1 MEENAKNSGGW
12 RTNKWVRAAIPA
24 LLLHCSIGTV
34 YCWSIF
40 SQEIADYI
48 GFSKGATEWAFSFA
62 IFFLG
67 MSAAFLGNIVEKD
80 IHKSSLIATI
90 CFACGMAGTGF
101 FIYYGGAHQGSVLAL
116 IGIYISYGFIMG
128 VGLGT
133 GYLSPVKTLML
144 WFEDRKGLATGLAVA
159 GFGAAKAIASPI
171 MQAMLDNLGDGGI
184 YKMFLILACVYF
196 VMMFVGHLLLKK
208 PDGWH
213 EPQKTEKGQG
223 MLAVIKSKPIANYIG
238 IWLMFY
244 INITCGLA
252 LISQEKMIVKCI
264 GLAGVVGI
272 ISTVSAIFNAGGRLG
287 FSAWAD
293 TMNDRNTIYKLI
305 FVLSIAFTAAVLLTN
320 GIKNGE
326 GNTAL
331 IVLVLGLIFVVNAG
345 YGGGFSNVPTL
356 LSDHYGM
363 GNISAIH
370 GLTLSAWAFAG
381 LTGNQMA
388 TWIVN
393 TFGTP
398 VDIEHDLADG
408 TMEIM
413 TVNPTG
419 YQYVL
424 YATIALYIIALIIC
438 LVMVKPT
445 EKALAAKEAKKQAK
459 EEA

>member
-1 MEENAKNSGGW
+1 
-12 RTNKWVRAAIPA
+12 
-24 LLLHCSIGTV
+24 
-34 YCWSIF
+34 
-40 SQEIADYI
+40 
-48 GFSKGATEWAFSFA
+48 
-62 IFFLG
+62 

-90 CFACGMAGTGF
+90 CFAADMAGTGF
-101 FIYYGGAHQGSVLAL
+101 FIYYGGAHRGSVLAL
-116 IGIYISYGFIMG
+116 IGIYICYGLIMG
-128 VGLGT
+128 IGLGT

-144 WFEDRKGLATGLAVA
+144 WFKDRKGLATGLAVA

-171 MQAMLDNLGDGGI
+171 MQAMLDSLGNGGI
-184 YKMFLILACVYF
+184 YKMFWILAVVYF
-196 VMMFVGHLLLKK
+196 IMMFLGHLLLKK
-208 PDGWH
+208 PDDWH
-213 EPQKTEKGQG
+213 EPQTKEAGQSI
-223 MLAVIKSKPIANYIG
+223 MSVIKSRPMANYIG

-264 GLAGVVGI
+264 GLASFAGI

-293 TMNDRNTIYKLI
+293 TMKDRNTIYKII
-305 FVLSIAFTAAVLLTN
+305 FVLSIAFTALVMLTG

-326 GNTAL
+326 GSTLL
-331 IVLVLGLIFVVNAG
+331 IILVLGLIFVVNAG

-370 GLTLSAWAFAG
+370 GITLSAWAFAG

-393 TFGTP
+393 HFGESK
-398 VDIEHDLADG
+398 VIEHALSDG
-408 TMEIM
+408 SVELI

-419 YQYVL
+419 YQCVL
-424 YATIALYIIALIIC
+424 YATIVLYIIALLLSLF
-438 LVMVKPT
+438 LVRPSG
-445 EKALAAKEAKKQAK
+445 KAEKQA
-459 EEA
+459 

>member
-1 MEENAKNSGGW
+1 MGENEKKSGGW
-12 RTNKWVRAAIPA
+12 RTNKWIRAAIPA

-67 MSAAFLGNIVEKD
+67 MSAAFLGNVVEKD
-80 IHKSSLIATI
+80 IHKSSLIAAI
-90 CFACGMAGTGF
+90 CFAAGMAGTGF
-101 FIYYGGAHQGSVLAL
+101 FIYYGGQHQHSAVAL
-116 IGIYISYGFIMG
+116 IGIYVCYGFIMG

-171 MQAMLDNLGDGGI
+171 MQAMLNSLGDGGI
-184 YKMFLILACVYF
+184 YKMFLILAVVYF
-196 VMMFVGHLLLKK
+196 AMMFVGHLLLKK
-208 PDGWH
+208 PEGWH
-213 EPQKTEKGQG
+213 EPQKKEKGQN
-223 MLAVIKSKPIANYIG
+223 MLSVIRSKPITNYIG

-264 GLAGVVGI
+264 GLASAVGI
-272 ISTVSAIFNAGGRLG
+272 ISTVSAVFNAGGRLG

-293 TMNDRNTIYKLI
+293 TMKDRNTIYKLI
-305 FVLSIAFTAAVLLTN
+305 FVLSIVFTGIVLVTS

-326 GNTAL
+326 GNMFL
-331 IVLVLGLIFVVNAG
+331 MILVLGLIFVVNAG

-370 GLTLSAWAFAG
+370 GLTLSAWGFAG

-393 TFGTP
+393 HFGSP
-398 VDIEHDLADG
+398 EQIEHALADG
-408 TMEIM
+408 TVELIE
-413 TVNPTG
+413 VNPAG
-419 YQYVL
+419 YQCVL
-424 YATIALYIIALIIC
+424 YATIVLYVVALLIS
-438 LVMVKPT
+438 LFLVKPT
-445 EKALAAKEAKKQAK
+445 DKALAAKAGK
-459 EEA
+459 